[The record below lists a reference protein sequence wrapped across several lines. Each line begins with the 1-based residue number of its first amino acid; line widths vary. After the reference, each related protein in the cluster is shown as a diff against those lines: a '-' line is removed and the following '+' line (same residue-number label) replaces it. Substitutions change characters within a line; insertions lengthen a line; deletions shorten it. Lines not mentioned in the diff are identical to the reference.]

1 MYGKTGKDTWRGF
14 LNHISHFICTNI
26 TEKTGKGNNVPTYAV
41 AYSMYLVLYKWWRY
55 YLLKDASSND
65 QGFLATVCGG

>member
-26 TEKTGKGNNVPTYAV
+26 TEKTGKGNNVPTYVV
-41 AYSMYLVLYKWWRY
+41 AYSIIHMHKRE
-55 YLLKDASSND
+55 A
-65 QGFLATVCGG
+65 Q